1 MPVAAAAVTAVAPG
15 GVARRGVGA
24 SARRPTMALLVDA
37 RRVKKKRGGGGG
49 GSGVGLE
56 ASRSRSRPVHSY
68 LRRGRRR
75 DTDCDGKWQHGRM
88 SERAREDSYARYC
101 Q

>member
-1 MPVAAAAVTAVAPG
+1 MPVAAVTAVAPG

-37 RRVKKKRGGGGG
+37 RRVQKKRG
-49 GSGVGLE
+49 V
-56 ASRSRSRPVHSY
+56 RD
-68 LRRGRRR
+68 LRRVGVDPGLFIHISAAADVGTR